1 MTEYFTNVIEYYLKE
16 EKRQMIQ
23 LQMLL
28 AVALLL
34 SVSSRSGAADP
45 LLAAVYFGDWHV
57 DPQMAGLH
65 GANWTEWEGGCM
77 HTHTHTRTHTH
88 TSCAALRASMMMPIA
103 HCAVLLSALR
113 FNSHTHHTPSLPSL
127 LHHIR
132 SPARCDA
139 SFLWTQSTSP
149 PSG

>member
-77 HTHTHTRTHTH
+77 HTHTHTHTHTH
-88 TSCAALRASMMMPIA
+88 SHIVCCSPRFDDDANCTLRCAALRAS
-103 HCAVLLSALR
+103 LQL
-113 FNSHTHHTPSLPSL
+113 THAPHSL
-127 LHHIR
+127 
-132 SPARCDA
+132 A
-139 SFLWTQSTSP
+139 SFASAPHS
-149 PSG
+149 